1 MIIMDLIRK
10 ANLDINVYMT
20 YNTCS
25 SVSSVFFT
33 SGTLDY
39 VLFCFLYIVLRVV
52 NRCLIKSWGVYVNN
66 NYSARGEYQE

>member
-1 MIIMDLIRK
+1 MIIMNLIMK

-25 SVSSVFFT
+25 GDDNYVQGFFT

-52 NRCLIKSWGVYVNN
+52 NP
-66 NYSARGEYQE
+66 A